1 MKARMTM
8 IAATLAASMLAATA
22 YAHGGPGW
30 GGGPGQGPGY
40 GPGRGDMRG
49 DMRGEMRAAPEQ
61 MAQQM
66 TQRLAS
72 LKGALMLQPS
82 QIAAWDAYEARLVAN
97 QQARV
102 KMHESM
108 PARGD
113 HDAMADF
120 RVSMMKF
127 NAQAAEET
135 NQARKALVATL
146 STEQKATFDSFRG
159 PGPQAAG
166 PGQRFGGGP
175 GMRGGRGCGVGPS
188 A

>member
-1 MKARMTM
+1 MTRRLTI
-8 IAATLAASMLAATA
+8 IAAALAASMLAATA

-49 DMRGEMRAAPEQ
+49 ATPEQ
-61 MAQQM
+61 MTQHR
-66 TQRLAS
+66 TQRLAE
-72 LKGALMLQPS
+72 LKGALKLQPN
-82 QIAAWDAYEARLVAN
+82 QVAAWDAYEARLVAN

-127 NAQAAEET
+127 NAQAAEEA

-159 PGPQAAG
+159 PGPLAAG

-175 GMRGGRGCGVGPS
+175 GMRGGRGCGPAV
-188 A
+188 